1 MPFISSGRRGA
12 EMSEKRRRTTT
23 VHCTDE
29 VWSSFQ
35 ALAAKRGTT
44 LSGLLGEVVEHQVA
58 AASNDQAT
66 LARVLED
73 ERTETDRRGRPQR
86 TLIGFG
92 QPVVRIR

>member
-1 MPFISSGRRGA
+1 
-12 EMSEKRRRTTT
+12 MSEKRRRQTT
-23 VHCTDE
+23 VLCTDE

-44 LSGLLGEVVEHQVA
+44 LPVLLGEIVEDEVA

-66 LARVLED
+66 LADVLKD
-73 ERTETDRRGRPQR
+73 ERTETDRRGMPGR